1 MKRLSRGT
9 PYCLAYSLRDQ
20 KRVADSLPP
29 RRTALNQKGFS
40 LIELLIVMLVISVL
54 ATIAMASYPYMRA
67 KSGDAAAKSDLK
79 NAAIFQEDHYATNQ
93 TYADQA
99 EFDADFVGT
108 ENVTVT
114 VLSADLGGYEMS
126 ANHAASSET
135 WCLSSADGAVTGC

>member
-1 MKRLSRGT
+1 M
-9 PYCLAYSLRDQ
+9 
-20 KRVADSLPP
+20 
-29 RRTALNQKGFS
+29 NEKGFS
-40 LIELLIVMLVISVL
+40 LMELLVVILVISVL
-54 ATIAMASYPYMRA
+54 ASIAMASYPYMRA

-99 EFDADFVGT
+99 ALDANFVGT

-126 ANHAASSET
+126 ASHASSSAV
-135 WCLSSADGAVTGC
+135 WCLSSAVGAVTSC